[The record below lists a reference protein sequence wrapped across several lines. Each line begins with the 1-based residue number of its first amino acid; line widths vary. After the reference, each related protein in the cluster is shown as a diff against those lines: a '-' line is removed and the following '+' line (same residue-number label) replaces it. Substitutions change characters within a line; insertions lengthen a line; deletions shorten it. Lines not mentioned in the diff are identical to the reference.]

1 VNDLIKPL
9 FNSLAEISGWVSFC
23 SFLVLIIG
31 VSFLFA
37 GREVGRFYLGFFRAL
52 WQVIAAPFVFV
63 RRYTVLSQDS
73 GDDGVYALS
82 ASRAPLTVAALSW
95 MNVMVAFSGI
105 VMLAAALLLSGKAAL
120 PDPEIRGLLAFYEQV
135 RPLTQAEAENSK
147 QMQSLLLQGQNL
159 DQLSRNRLY
168 LQIKDRR
175 IAFFTEQSAKIEK
188 LFNSDSEANKAWGE
202 LKSGKVGSITQARND
217 WQLDNASFRED
228 LQRNKSLDP
237 FYRHLVELRAM
248 LEVRIARNRLM
259 KPSESP
265 WEYASQYYV
274 EQNRWRDAVNNAEGY
289 LSRMREETKRL
300 EPLSGLH
307 WKASLVIFLTGLAAF
322 IAWIWV
328 YGLLVELANL
338 LLGHLE
344 SVRKMRDLLQQ
355 RTGSDSVQ
363 DAGVGVLSTPQPSRQ
378 IPPVVLAVSPPLAG
392 PRHAEQPA
400 PVCVTCGALLEVGA
414 GFCGNCGNK
423 H

>member
-1 VNDLIKPL
+1 M
-9 FNSLAEISGWVSFC
+9 
-23 SFLVLIIG
+23 
-31 VSFLFA
+31 FA
-37 GREVGRFYLGFFRAL
+37 GREVGRFYLGFLRAL

-73 GDDGVYALS
+73 GADGTYALS
-82 ASRAPLTVAALSW
+82 ASRAPLSVAALSW

-105 VMLAAALLLSGKAAL
+105 VMLAVALLLSGKAAL

-135 RPLTQAEAENSK
+135 RPLTQSELENSK
-147 QMQSLLLQGQNL
+147 QMQSLLFQGQSM

-168 LQIKDRR
+168 LQIRERR
-175 IAFFTEQSAKIEK
+175 IAFFTEQSSIIEK
-188 LFNSDSEANKAWGE
+188 LFDSDSEANKAWRE

-217 WQLDNASFRED
+217 WQLDNASFRDD

-289 LSRMREETKRL
+289 LSRMGEETKRL

-307 WKASLVIFLTGLAAF
+307 WKASLVTFLAGLAAF
-322 IAWIWV
+322 IAWIWI

-355 RTGSDSVQ
+355 RTGPDSLK
-363 DAGVGVLSTPQPSRQ
+363 DEGAGVLSTPQPSRRV
-378 IPPVVLAVSPPLAG
+378 PPVASAGSPPLVG
-392 PRHAEQPA
+392 PRPVEQSA
-400 PVCVTCGALLEVGA
+400 QVCATCGALLEVGA